1 MAEGYYG
8 EIRLFAGTRI
18 PRNWRL
24 CDGSLLPISENP
36 ELYSVMGANYGGNGV
51 TTFGIPDLRGR
62 VPIGSGQS
70 AGTSFYRMGEKGGY
84 EQIVLHETQMPTH
97 SHSATSDLETAQT
110 ASNTTATDV
119 TPSANSILAEGNYPT
134 GKSGK
139 QDVNMY
145 TSDNSNLT
153 HLQSSKIDGTVGI
166 GNTGG
171 SQPHENRQ
179 PFNTV
184 NFMICIEG
192 LYPSPN

>member
-18 PRNWRL
+18 PRNWLL
-24 CDGSLLPISENP
+24 CDGRLLDINNNQA
-36 ELYSVMGANYGGNGV
+36 LYSVIGTNYGGDGR

-62 VPIGSGQS
+62 VPIGAGQS
-70 AGTSFYRMGEKGGY
+70 LGTSFYRMGERAGFEVVTLK
-84 EQIVLHETQMPTH
+84 ESQMPTH
-97 SHSATSDLETAQT
+97 SHSATADLETAQT
-110 ASNTTATDV
+110 ASNTTATDIKP
-119 TPSANSILAEGNYPT
+119 TPTSILAEGNYPT